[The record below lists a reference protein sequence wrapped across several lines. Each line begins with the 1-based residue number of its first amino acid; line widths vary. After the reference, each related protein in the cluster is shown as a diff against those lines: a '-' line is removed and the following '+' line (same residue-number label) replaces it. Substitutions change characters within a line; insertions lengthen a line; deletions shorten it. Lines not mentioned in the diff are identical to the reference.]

1 MIGVRQRALA
11 QKCGV
16 APAPIG
22 KDAQVR
28 AHGDEL
34 AGAAIGGV
42 GEACKG
48 VAAAVERPGGVE
60 PEQAVLV
67 AQGLA
72 GGDGRAVEGC
82 DGAPVGSGR
91 QGGVGRGGEVF
102 HRRESSLRRHRPGAE
117 GAEDALTRPR
127 HPGGCEGGIEHGGT
141 SCGWCGGWWPNG
153 RGAPGAARQAE
164 GSPERGAGG
173 EAD

>member
-1 MIGVRQRALA
+1 MIGIRQRALA

-16 APAPIG
+16 APALIG
-22 KDAQVR
+22 EDAQVR

-42 GEACKG
+42 GEICKG

-72 GGDGRAVEGC
+72 GGDGRAVEGR
-82 DGAPVGSGR
+82 DGAPVGPGR
-91 QGGVGRGGEVF
+91 QGGVGRRGEVF
-102 HRRESSLRRHRPGAE
+102 HRREGSLRRHRPGAE

-127 HPGGCEGGIEHGGT
+127 HPGGCEGGIEHGV
-141 SCGWCGGWWPNG
+141 PPVNG
-153 RGAPGAARQAE
+153 V
-164 GSPERGAGG
+164 GG
-173 EAD
+173 EAKRPWGTGCGATGRRLP